1 MLIKYYVISGMC
13 KAILRTKF
21 KSSYRF
27 GAKAIF
33 KCQSRKVNVLELS
46 MKQDEFNSIQ
56 LR

>member
-27 GAKAIF
+27 WAKAIF
-33 KCQSRKVNVLELS
+33 KCQSRKVNVLKLS